1 MKHFTLRIRIALA
14 LAVLATFVTATALAR
29 EGQQDFILHNQ
40 TGVEIHSVFV
50 SPHSAG
56 EWQEDVL
63 GRETLANGQS
73 VKITFDDRDK
83 HVHWDLKVTDKDDN
97 ALEWYDLN
105 LVEIEEVTMHWDA
118 AKKKGWADIK

>member
-14 LAVLATFVTATALAR
+14 LAVLAMFVTVTALAR

-56 EWQEDVL
+56 EWQEDV
-63 GRETLANGQS
+63 RTARAS
-73 VKITFDDRDK
+73 RSPSMIAISTF
-83 HVHWDLKVTDKDDN
+83 
-97 ALEWYDLN
+97 
-105 LVEIEEVTMHWDA
+105 I
-118 AKKKGWADIK
+118 GI